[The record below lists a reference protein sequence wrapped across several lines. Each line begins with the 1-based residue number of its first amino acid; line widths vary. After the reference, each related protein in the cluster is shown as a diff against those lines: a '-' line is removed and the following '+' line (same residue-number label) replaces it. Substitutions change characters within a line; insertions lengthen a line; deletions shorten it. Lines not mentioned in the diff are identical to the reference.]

1 MAVVIV
7 TLKIMPEDPEID
19 LGELRDKAIQIIT
32 EFEGK
37 VTGDPEEEPVGFGL
51 KAVILK
57 FSVDESKGSPDP
69 VAEKIEELEGVKSA
83 QVTMVS
89 RALG

>member
-1 MAVVIV
+1 MAQVIV
-7 TLKIMPEDPEID
+7 TLKIMPEDPSISLEEIKS
-19 LGELRDKAIQIIT
+19 KASDIIT

-37 VTGDPEEEPVGFGL
+37 VQSSNEEPVGFGL
-51 KAVILK
+51 KALVIG
-57 FSVDESKGSPDP
+57 FSIDEAKGSPDP
-69 VAEKIEELEGVKSA
+69 IAEKIESLEGIKSA